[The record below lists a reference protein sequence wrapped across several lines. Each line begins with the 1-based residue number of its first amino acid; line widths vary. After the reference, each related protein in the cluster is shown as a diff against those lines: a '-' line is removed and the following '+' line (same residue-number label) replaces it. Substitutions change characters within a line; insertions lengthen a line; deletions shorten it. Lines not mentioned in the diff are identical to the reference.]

1 MSRLFRD
8 VELEVVTNPN
18 YKKVVFG
25 LYHTCFVDND
35 NKFYLPSEEKQS
47 LINALDFYNQKIKP
61 FFAFYDVYKTGVMG
75 YEEVSVDDKR
85 VLQQVLGLPTILF
98 NQIKDD
104 DLISSLNFKDGLEDL
119 KNVYLCELQRQCSD
133 RLFNRLDGEFKMYCL
148 NHGIF
153 YMYDDIELIKAKS
166 NNGSSPIFFNPSKFK
181 AEWNKVYN
189 DLTYENLLIN
199 FAYDEIY
206 DKEKL
211 KELDKIPFEVRVDC
225 FYNNI
230 GSLPGFE
237 DKEFVNQ
244 YKELM
249 FKAIKT
255 FMAYI
260 VDEFNKDKQNTI
272 ASPISIFT
280 TYEFNYNKRKI
291 YSLSSFNEN
300 IYSLD
305 NENFFFN
312 VNKKEYLE
320 DLFSSIIKEN
330 PHDDILSIYIKS
342 KLPFKGYQYVKDIK
356 EVSVETII
364 NALPFDNVDVGEDYY
379 ANKRNSDSYALLC
392 KFFAH
397 EEESDLR
404 ILKNYGVI
412 LSISPYSNYFS
423 EQTKIKLT
431 LNYKDTN
438 NKIYKFIEN
447 KSQYLS
453 QNLLLCY
460 SFTTKL
466 KDYEYKQLKDFL
478 LELDS
483 KSQGYFIYEL
493 FHSFNKESYFYKTLT
508 DLYKK
513 YDVKEIEND
522 MLVKLFF
529 NFAMLYLLSLAGEEF
544 KLSLLE
550 KGNDHL
556 YQLIESNLY
565 RNLKYEASLPYPYVS
580 YSDSVYSFK
589 ESLFSTPYIC
599 SCQKEGLENEIN
611 HYIKQFK
618 KLYKDGDIRECNEY
632 VLLKVDLPFNISST
646 IDTSKDIIPQLKYKD
661 HICHLCNHTKP
672 FRHIQS
678 VIFANNVATY
688 YTYLHNRAAVHGLYL
703 KYPHS
708 HINFKDYHAI
718 MEFDDEL
725 LDPIIKPYIFKTGSQ
740 LLAFL
745 LTSTRSISSDFI
757 YNLKMTLASYDG
769 ESISLYERLYDY
781 QDKDKLSLQE
791 KSILNILYPL
801 CINIQTAYALYFF
814 QDVIK
819 SEDHNFRLGYYHN
832 NKGDFPYVI
841 LGDLICAYTDVLNG
855 EYYICE
861 CDKTGIER
869 FATIVYIHLYD
880 DLEED
885 RYMIPTLFGTL
896 GLPYLLCLKYLNY
909 DFKKHTIM
917 ELTKS
922 FNYKRGVCR
931 RCTNI
936 THPTISDMPLLINYP
951 FKDNKISEYKF
962 AENKMLQEEFY
973 IDDLDRI
980 RISEFLKV
988 KDFDQ
993 LQDLPI
999 IEYNKSRLIPM
1010 TISTFFKM
1018 GLDKLKEYLN
1028 EYKKIIDETNS
1039 YNQEALATMSSLIL
1053 DSYLKDENCLLNY
1066 FCKPSK
1072 EHWQKKIDIYFSEI
1086 KRVREQFIKPV
1097 KQLLLGFL
1105 TYLFEKL
1112 INIYIEHEE
1121 SIGR

>member
-8 VELEVVTNPN
+8 AELDVVTNPN

-25 LYHTCFVDND
+25 LYHTCFVDNY
-35 NKFYLPSEEKQS
+35 NKIYLPSEEKES
-47 LINALDFYNQKIKP
+47 LINALEFYNQKIKP
-61 FFAFYDVYKTGVMG
+61 FFASYDVYKAGVMG

-98 NQIKDD
+98 NQINDG
-104 DLISSLNFKDGLEDL
+104 DLISSLDFRDGLEDL
-119 KNVYLCELQRQCSD
+119 KDIYLCELQRQCSD

-153 YMYDDIELIKAKS
+153 YMYDDMELIKAKS
-166 NNGSSPIFFNPSKFK
+166 NNGSSPIFFNPNKFK
-181 AEWNKVYN
+181 TEWIKVYN

-199 FAYDEIY
+199 FAADEIY
-206 DKEKL
+206 DINKL
-211 KELDKIPFEVRVDC
+211 KELDKIPFEVRVDY

-237 DKEFVNQ
+237 DKEFFNQ

-260 VDEFNKDKQNTI
+260 VDEFNKEKQNTLT
-272 ASPISIFT
+272 SPISIFT
-280 TYEFNYNKRKI
+280 TYEFNYDKRKI

-305 NENFFFN
+305 TEHFFFN
-312 VNKKEYLE
+312 VNKKEYLKE
-320 DLFSSIIKEN
+320 LFSSIIEEN
-330 PHDDILSIYIKS
+330 LNADILSIYSKS

-356 EVSVETII
+356 EITVESII
-364 NALPFDNVDVGEDYY
+364 SALPFDNVAVGEDYF
-379 ANKRNSDSYALLC
+379 ANKRNSDSYAVLC
-392 KFFAH
+392 KFFTH
-397 EEESDLR
+397 EEESDFR
-404 ILKNYGVI
+404 KLKEYGVI

-423 EQTKIKLT
+423 EQTKIRLT
-431 LNYKDTN
+431 LNYKDIN
-438 NKIYKFIEN
+438 NKIYEFIEN

-453 QNLLLCY
+453 QNLLLSY

-466 KDYEYKQLKDFL
+466 KDYEYKQLKEFL
-478 LELDS
+478 LELDTKS
-483 KSQGYFIYEL
+483 KGYFVYDL
-493 FHSFNKESYFYKTLT
+493 FHSFNKETYFYKKID

-529 NFAMLYLLSLAGEEF
+529 NFAMLYLFSLAGEEF

-550 KGNDHL
+550 NNDDHL
-556 YQLIESNLY
+556 YQIIESDLY

-611 HYIKQFK
+611 HYIRQFK
-618 KLYKDGDIRECNEY
+618 MMYKDADIRECNEY
-632 VLLKVDLPFNISST
+632 VLSKVDLPFNISST
-646 IDTSKDIIPQLKYKD
+646 LDTSKDIISQLKYKD
-661 HICHLCNHTKP
+661 HICHLCNHKKP
-672 FRHIQS
+672 TRHIQS
-678 VIFANNVATY
+678 LIFANNVATY

-708 HINFKDYHAI
+708 RINFKDYHAI

-725 LDPIIKPYIFKTGSQ
+725 LDPIIKPYIFKTGPQ

-757 YNLKMTLASYDG
+757 YNLKMTLASYEGDG
-769 ESISLYERLYDY
+769 ISLYDRLYDY
-781 QDKDKLSLQE
+781 QEENKLSIQE
-791 KSILNILYPL
+791 KSILNTLYPL

-819 SEDHNFRLGYYHN
+819 SDEHNFRLGYYHSD
-832 NKGDFPYVI
+832 KGEYPYVI
-841 LGDLICAYTDVLNG
+841 LGDLISAYTDDLNG
-855 EYYICE
+855 KYYICD
-861 CDKTGIER
+861 CDKPSIKR
-869 FATIVYIHLYD
+869 FASIIYFNLYD
-880 DLEED
+880 DLEEE
-885 RYMIPTLFGTL
+885 RYIIPTLFGTL

-909 DFKKHTIM
+909 DIKENTIIGFIN
-917 ELTKS
+917 S
-922 FNYKRGVCR
+922 FNYKHGVCR
-931 RCTNI
+931 RCSNI

-951 FKDNKISEYKF
+951 FKDTKISEYKF

-980 RISEFLKV
+980 KISEFLKV

-999 IEYNKSRLIPM
+999 IEYNKSNLPPV

-1018 GLDKLKEYLN
+1018 GVDKLKEHLN
-1028 EYKKIIDETNS
+1028 EYKKIIDETNF

-1053 DSYLKDENCLLNY
+1053 DSYLKDEDCLINY

-1072 EHWQKKIDIYFSEI
+1072 EHWSEKIDICFAEI
-1086 KRVREQFIKPV
+1086 KRVREQLIKPV